1 MQRREMPLPLHHHLF
16 LDVFVWYT
24 GGTTVQRREMEQI
37 TNYIRAQQEEY
48 EAMELRSMQ
57 KRGRLPMESV
67 SNTYWNVQYSSL
79 NAAASCDQAEEGR
92 HLKQAHDATL
102 MRANTWSPA
111 SMWLRVTG
119 IQSQVSP
126 VRLHVPD
133 CGQISGGLRFGAT
146 TPNLIMQVPAPDLKF
161 SGAMSES
168 PLNIWVWVTVL
179 ECSWESV
186 PAVSCSSQVPNSI
199 CTCNRNYHGSKF
211 NPQLMTLNALLVL
224 SY

>member
-1 MQRREMPLPLHHHLF
+1 MQRREMPLPLYHHLF

-92 HLKQAHDATL
+92 NLKHAHDSTL

-111 SMWLRVTG
+111 FMWLRVTG
-119 IQSQVSP
+119 IQSHVSL

-146 TPNLIMQVPAPDLKF
+146 RPNLIMQVPAPDLKS

-186 PAVSCSSQVPNSI
+186 PAVSCSNQVPNSV